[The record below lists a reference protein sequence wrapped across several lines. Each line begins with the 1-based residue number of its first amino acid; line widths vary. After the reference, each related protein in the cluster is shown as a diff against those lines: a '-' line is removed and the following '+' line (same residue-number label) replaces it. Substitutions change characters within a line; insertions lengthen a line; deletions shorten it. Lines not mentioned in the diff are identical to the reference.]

1 MQENKEEIQKEL
13 TKVTLILEPHQRPK
27 NVGKWILL
35 SIQHVFA
42 MFGATVLVPMIM
54 NSLSAGINGEP
65 VMNVSMALFCSG
77 VGTLIYIALTA
88 AKVPLYLGSSF
99 AYMTTIGLGYKDWGN
114 AVFIAVFGVGVLYV
128 LMGFIIYWTGSSWVK
143 KAFSPV
149 VTGPI
154 IIIIGMSAIKSALQN
169 MGLWNDAKDG
179 WISNTIQQ
187 GQAGYVAYPQ
197 WLAILLG
204 TITILVAAI
213 CVLKAKTFFK
223 AIPILLAL
231 VVGYILAIIIHFSFQ
246 KAGLSLLNT
255 SLMSDIQN
263 WEWYP
268 SFKKI
273 WSVKSE
279 QIGPAIVAIVPIA
292 IITMTE
298 HLGEHVN
305 IGSITNK
312 DYISNPGI
320 HRTLMA
326 DGVSIM
332 FAGLV
337 GGPANA
343 TYAEN
348 TSVVNMTRIASV
360 WAIGLAAIFAVA
372 MSFIAPFNQLINM
385 IPTPV
390 MGGIGVV
397 LFGMIASNGI
407 KILVEG
413 KVKFSNA
420 KNIFV
425 IAITLAIGVGLG
437 VSGVEIELGRSGF
450 KFTGLFIATIVGVLL
465 NVLLPKQLND
475 GIFKINFIKEFKD
488 NATQRKLNREKRAL
502 ERKNKI
508 KQKQLKKN
516 RETK

>member
-1 MQENKEEIQKEL
+1 MEQLNNNDKQEL
-13 TKVTLILEPHQRPK
+13 TKVELILEPHQRPK

-35 SIQHVFA
+35 SVQHVFA

-54 NSLSAGINGEP
+54 NSISTNNGGGN
-65 VMNVSMALFCSG
+65 VMNISMALFCSG
-77 VGTLIYIALTA
+77 VGTLIYIAFTS

-99 AYMTTIGLGYKDWGN
+99 AYMTTIGLGFKDWGN
-114 AVFIAVFGVGVLYV
+114 AVFIGVFVVGVVYV

-154 IIIIGMSAIKSALQN
+154 IIIIGMSAISSALQN
-169 MGLWNDAKDG
+169 IGLWNNASEG
-179 WISNTIQQ
+179 WIRDEASNTS
-187 GQAGYVAYPQ
+187 YPQ

-204 TITILVAAI
+204 FITIVVAAI

-231 VVGYILAIIIHFSFQ
+231 IVGYILAIIIHYAA
-246 KAGLSLLNT
+246 KGEGVSLLDT
-255 SLMSDIQN
+255 SLITNVKDWQ
-263 WEWYP
+263 WYP
-268 SFKKI
+268 SFKAI
-273 WSVKSE
+273 WNVKGN
-279 QIGPAIVAIVPIA
+279 QIGPALVAIVPIA

-298 HLGEHVN
+298 HLGEHIN
-305 IGSITNK
+305 IGSITNR
-312 DYISNPGI
+312 DFVSNPGI
-320 HRTLMA
+320 HRTLIA

-332 FAGLV
+332 FAGAV

-360 WAIGLAAIFAVA
+360 WAIGLAAIFAIVL
-372 MSFIAPFNQLINM
+372 SFIAPFNQLISM
-385 IPTPV
+385 IPKPV

-413 KVKFSNA
+413 KVNFGNA

-437 VSGVEIELGRSGF
+437 VTGTEISWGNSGF

-465 NVLLPKQLND
+465 NILLPNQLND
-475 GIFKINFIKEFKD
+475 GLFKMNFIDNFKRDAEVRKTNKEKKSLKKINQAKTKKAKDRKD
-488 NATQRKLNREKRAL
+488 NK
-502 ERKNKI
+502 
-508 KQKQLKKN
+508 
-516 RETK
+516 